1 MRHTKIVA
9 TIGPASNSDAALRDM
24 LSAGVDVFR
33 LNFSHGTHQTHG
45 DVIRRLRA
53 AAADAGRTI
62 AIMQDLSG
70 PKIRTGLLKGGQPI
84 QLETGAELR
93 IRVGDFEGEP
103 GLVSTTF
110 AELPQ
115 MVRAGDAL
123 FLDDGHVQLR
133 VTATTPT
140 EVLARVED
148 GGPLGEHKG
157 INAPGATLT
166 SGLTEK
172 DLDDLRFGVEAGVDL
187 IALSFVQSAEDV
199 HRARAAAAAA
209 GAGAMPI
216 VAKLERPQAI
226 THLTEILNAC
236 DAVMVARGDLG
247 LELPFEQV
255 PRVQKE
261 ITRRARAQ
269 GIPVI
274 LATQVLESMRHEPR
288 PTRAEV
294 SDAANAVDDGVDA
307 IMLAGETASGAH
319 PIRAIQA
326 LDAIIRDAETMR
338 HANGIALEHSRIVAG
353 HGRAICEAVVT
364 LAERGDATA
373 IVAVTRGGHTATILS
388 ALRPHAPIYAVTE
401 NAVTARRL
409 SLVWGVVPVVTTL
422 GVDVADTAARV
433 GQELVDR
440 GAIARGSVVVLASIA
455 RDLEHDASNFLKLQR
470 V

>member
-1 MRHTKIVA
+1 
-9 TIGPASNSDAALRDM
+9 M
-24 LSAGVDVFR
+24 LFR
-33 LNFSHGTHQTHG
+33 S
-45 DVIRRLRA
+45 
-53 AAADAGRTI
+53 AGRTI

-70 PKIRTGLLKGGQPI
+70 PKIRTGTLKGGQPL

-93 IRVGDFEGEP
+93 IRVGDFPGEP

-115 MVRAGDAL
+115 MVKPGDAL

-133 VTATTPT
+133 VTGTTPT
-140 EVLARVED
+140 EVTTRAED

-166 SGLTEK
+166 SGLTDK

-187 IALSFVQSAEDV
+187 IALSFVQTAEDV

-274 LATQVLESMRHEPR
+274 LATQVLE
-288 PTRAEV
+288 
-294 SDAANAVDDGVDA
+294 
-307 IMLAGETASGAH
+307 I
-319 PIRAIQA
+319 
-326 LDAIIRDAETMR
+326 
-338 HANGIALEHSRIVAG
+338 
-353 HGRAICEAVVT
+353 GRAHV
-364 LAERGDATA
+364 
-373 IVAVTRGGHTATILS
+373 
-388 ALRPHAPIYAVTE
+388 
-401 NAVTARRL
+401 
-409 SLVWGVVPVVTTL
+409 
-422 GVDVADTAARV
+422 
-433 GQELVDR
+433 
-440 GAIARGSVVVLASIA
+440 
-455 RDLEHDASNFLKLQR
+455 
-470 V
+470 